1 MGSQVTVDL
10 TLPIL
15 SKEDDGKQGYVSAV
29 QRLQTML
36 NLWLDVAEPG
46 GTPIPL
52 VTDGVFGPATEHGVK
67 LFQGNNNLSQDG
79 IVGKQTWTT
88 LVQRWLTQ
96 SGPE

>member
-1 MGSQVTVDL
+1 MAEQVSVNL

-15 SKEDDGKQGYVSAV
+15 SREDEKLGYVTEV

-36 NLWLDVAEPG
+36 NLWLDAAEPG

-52 VTDGVFGPATEHGVK
+52 AADGIFGPRTEHGVK
-67 LFQGNNNLSQDG
+67 LFQGQNNLAEDG
-79 IVGKQTWTT
+79 VVGKQTWTT
-88 LVQRWLTQ
+88 LTQRWLTQ